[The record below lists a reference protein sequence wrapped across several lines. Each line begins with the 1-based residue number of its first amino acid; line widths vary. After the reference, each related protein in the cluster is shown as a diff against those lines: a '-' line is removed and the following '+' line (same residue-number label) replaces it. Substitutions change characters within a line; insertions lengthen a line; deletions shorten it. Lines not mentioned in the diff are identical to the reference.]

1 MLMRFDVGFVSILEL
16 LTLSDIDDFLSLIIF
31 GLAEESLFPIPF
43 CCILFSTQLRLV
55 SIVADIVE

>member
-1 MLMRFDVGFVSILEL
+1 MLMRFDVAFVSISEL
-16 LTLSDIDDFLSLIIF
+16 LTLSDIDDFLPLI

-43 CCILFSTQLRLV
+43 CCILFSTQLRPV